1 MRVKAGLLRTRI
13 VASFFS
19 GERAIDDDSDPRGG
33 RRSPVNAEVQLRRS
47 GALNF
52 MVEIHDLS
60 EHGCRTEFVERPRIG
75 ETVWVKLGALAPLES
90 TVRWVNG
97 FQGGLE
103 FRRPMDSRVL
113 RDLLASLRRAPRA

>member
-1 MRVKAGLLRTRI
+1 M
-13 VASFFS
+13 
-19 GERAIDDDSDPRGG
+19 
-33 RRSPVNAEVQLRRS
+33 RRS

-75 ETVWVKLGALAPLES
+75 ETVWLKLDGLAPLES

-97 FQGGLE
+97 FQGGLK
-103 FRRPMDSRVL
+103 FTSPMDSRVFEE
-113 RDLLASLRRAPRA
+113 LLASLRKLPPV